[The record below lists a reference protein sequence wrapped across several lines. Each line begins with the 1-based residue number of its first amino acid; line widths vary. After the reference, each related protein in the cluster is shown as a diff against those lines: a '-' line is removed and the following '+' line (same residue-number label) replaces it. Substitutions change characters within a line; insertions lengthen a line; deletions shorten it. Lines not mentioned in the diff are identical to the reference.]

1 MAPSLSTSLKLPRL
15 PHLPSFPGR
24 PGSRSGDGLVGLD
37 IQPGF
42 VAAVKARVNGSV
54 LAERAAARPLDG
66 DTVREGEVV
75 DVDALTDSLRELFSD
90 GALGKRVRV
99 GIANQRT
106 VMRTLDLPPVTDRK
120 ELAAAVRFQAQDQ
133 VPMPLSNA
141 VIDFHPLGLID
152 TPAGQRQRVVLV
164 AAQRDMVER
173 LLKAVRAAGLTPEGV
188 DLSAFALIR
197 SLHDRED
204 DEAGRVLY
212 LNVDGLTN
220 LAIAEGTV
228 CRFTRVVGGGVEAMA
243 AELASRREISLAD
256 ARALLA
262 SVDLSVPL
270 MPTPSIAE
278 QPRVA
283 PARRS
288 GRGRRGHE
296 SAQDPS
302 FAPDSSHGAS
312 AGASEGEPR
321 SSTSAANSTKRRN
334 VRWATPRRSL
344 RRSAAAEQE
353 PAAQEPTD
361 ADVRSVLENGVRELV
376 GEIRNSLDF
385 HRTQEQGGEVSHVA
399 LSGAVLDL
407 PGFPEALQTSLGMEV
422 RKQDVGLVDARPR
435 GQGLHAP
442 ALDRGRPRD
451 SGGAAMKAVNL
462 IPSDERRRGGS
473 VGAGRSQGVAY
484 VVLGALAGI
493 ALLVAARRRRS
504 PPRVEPP
511 LAARDDRR
519 GNAARAGICL
529 ALTPYTSF
537 IALRETRMKAVAEV
551 VDSRFDWAHAFHE
564 LGRVLPRDASITS
577 LDGTVGAAGST
588 SGSSSSSSTL
598 APQPVPRRL
607 PAACRRS
614 RSAAARAA
622 SRRSR

>member
-15 PHLPSFPGR
+15 PHLPSLPGR
-24 PGSRSGDGLVGLD
+24 SGSRSGDGLVGLD

-152 TPAGQRQRVVLV
+152 TPGGQRQRVVLV

-197 SLHDRED
+197 SLHDRAD

-243 AELASRREISLAD
+243 AELATRREISLAD

-270 MPTPSIAE
+270 LPTPSIAE
-278 QPRVA
+278 PELSHVA
-283 PARRS
+283 PGPAHEAVEA
-288 GRGRRGHE
+288 GDGHE
-296 SAQDPS
+296 RAQDS
-302 FAPDSSHGAS
+302 SAASDSSHGAS
-312 AGASEGEPR
+312 ATGQLDAEAQQQSVSREQHEAQER
-321 SSTSAANSTKRRN
+321 SMGYAETISAAQ
-334 VRWATPRRSL
+334 
-344 RRSAAAEQE
+344 SAVEQA

-385 HRTQEQGGEVSHVA
+385 HRTQEQGGDVSHVA

-422 RKQDVGLVDARPR
+422 RKQDVGLVDA
-435 GQGLHAP
+435 GLEGKVSTHR
-442 ALDRGRPRD
+442 L
-451 SGGAAMKAVNL
+451 
-462 IPSDERRRGGS
+462 
-473 VGAGRSQGVAY
+473 
-484 VVLGALAGI
+484 
-493 ALLVAARRRRS
+493 
-504 PPRVEPP
+504 
-511 LAARDDRR
+511 
-519 GNAARAGICL
+519 
-529 ALTPYTSF
+529 
-537 IALRETRMKAVAEV
+537 
-551 VDSRFDWAHAFHE
+551 
-564 LGRVLPRDASITS
+564 SI
-577 LDGTVGAAGST
+577 AAG
-588 SGSSSSSSTL
+588 L
-598 APQPVPRRL
+598 ATAEAPR
-607 PAACRRS
+607 
-614 RSAAARAA
+614 
-622 SRRSR
+622 

>member
-15 PHLPSFPGR
+15 PQLPSLPGR
-24 PGSRSGDGLVGLD
+24 RGSRSGDGLVGLD

-66 DTVREGEVV
+66 DTVREGEVI
-75 DVDALTDSLRELFSD
+75 DVEALTDSLRELFSD

-141 VIDFHPLGLID
+141 VIDFHPLGLVD

-197 SLHDRED
+197 SLHDQAD

-243 AELASRREISLAD
+243 AELATRREISLAD

-262 SVDLSVPL
+262 SVDLSAPL
-270 MPTPSIAE
+270 LPASNIAE
-278 QPRVA
+278 PSHLA
-283 PARRS
+283 PAAAHEAVEA
-288 GRGRRGHE
+288 GEGHE
-296 SAQDPS
+296 PAQGSSSAS
-302 FAPDSSHGAS
+302 APSHGAS
-312 AGASEGEPR
+312 AAGELDAEAQESPVSREQHEAQER
-321 SSTSAANSTKRRN
+321 SMGYAEAISAAQ
-334 VRWATPRRSL
+334 
-344 RRSAAAEQE
+344 SAVEQA
-353 PAAQEPTD
+353 PTVQEPTD

-385 HRTQEQGGEVSHVA
+385 HRTQEQGGDVSHVA

-422 RKQDVGLVDARPR
+422 RKQDVGLVDA
-435 GQGLHAP
+435 GLEGKVSTHR
-442 ALDRGRPRD
+442 L
-451 SGGAAMKAVNL
+451 
-462 IPSDERRRGGS
+462 
-473 VGAGRSQGVAY
+473 
-484 VVLGALAGI
+484 
-493 ALLVAARRRRS
+493 
-504 PPRVEPP
+504 
-511 LAARDDRR
+511 
-519 GNAARAGICL
+519 
-529 ALTPYTSF
+529 
-537 IALRETRMKAVAEV
+537 
-551 VDSRFDWAHAFHE
+551 
-564 LGRVLPRDASITS
+564 SI
-577 LDGTVGAAGST
+577 AAG
-588 SGSSSSSSTL
+588 L
-598 APQPVPRRL
+598 ATAEAPR
-607 PAACRRS
+607 
-614 RSAAARAA
+614 
-622 SRRSR
+622 